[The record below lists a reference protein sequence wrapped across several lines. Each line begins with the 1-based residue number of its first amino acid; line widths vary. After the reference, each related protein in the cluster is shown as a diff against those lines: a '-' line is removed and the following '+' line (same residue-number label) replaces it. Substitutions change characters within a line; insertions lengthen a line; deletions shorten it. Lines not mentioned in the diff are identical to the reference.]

1 MATKKAVKAGRI
13 LTEDGRARIVAAQT
27 KRWAKFRKE
36 KRAAEKAAKA
46 AK

>member
-1 MATKKAVKAGRI
+1 MAKEKAVLQTSTRV
-13 LTEDGRARIVAAQT
+13 LTEEGRARIAAAQT

-36 KRAAEKAAKA
+36 KKAAAKA

>member
-1 MATKKAVKAGRI
+1 MAQKKAVSQTSTRV
-13 LTEDGRARIVAAQT
+13 LTEEGRARIAAAQT

-36 KRAAEKAAKA
+36 KKAAAKA